1 MISARYSALVFPRVV
16 DLGLLSGQGGEG
28 VQRPGPLSGRGKA
41 PSMNATVSITLTI
54 RLIVFHSPGYF
65 CVLHYTRGD
74 CATKAIWRI
83 SHMDF
88 TQARV
93 ARKKGRAP
101 LPKRAPKGMRG
112 VSFTGCSAPRSARP
126 CPACLSCSCLR
137 ASIRPHTRSSGRS
150 GRGRPPC
157 GSARAVPGC
166 SSALRLPRRRA
177 GG

>member
-1 MISARYSALVFPRVV
+1 MISARYSALVFPGSLIWACCPVRAAKASSAPVPSA
-16 DLGLLSGQGGEG
+16 DAA
-28 VQRPGPLSGRGKA
+28 KA

-126 CPACLSCSCLR
+126 CPACLSCNCLR

-166 SSALRLPRRRA
+166 SSAPRLPRRRA